1 MTYRVKKGQ
10 IALAIRRLFN
20 DSEDAFSEIIT
31 CSPSLMDD
39 KILAAGLGLKTPG
52 LARKSLMK

>member
-31 CSPSLMDD
+31 ACSPSLMRT
-39 KILAAGLGLKTPG
+39 KIPCRARLKTPG
-52 LARKSLMK
+52 LANL